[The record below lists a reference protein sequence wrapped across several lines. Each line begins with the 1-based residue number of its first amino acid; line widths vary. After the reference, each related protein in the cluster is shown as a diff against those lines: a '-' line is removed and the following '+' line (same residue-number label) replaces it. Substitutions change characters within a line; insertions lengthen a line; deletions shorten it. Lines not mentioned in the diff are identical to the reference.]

1 MLKKN
6 YIRSLIIFTL
16 LFWVFIFIRF
26 YWNSYKNNN
35 PLQLQKALQ
44 EDVFNKTSQI
54 EKAIGIGYSS
64 NFSKLLPKNVY
75 YFLYQK
81 EELIDWNTNFV
92 LPKYQHASENKYQLI
107 TLYNSRYLIKS
118 QRIDSNK
125 KLIFL
130 IPICISYAIENEYLQ
145 SHFIANK
152 YIPVNTILQEKY
164 KKGGFVLKDNHQN
177 VIAYAYF
184 NPKEIKKIVPNY
196 IDIILVIVAVFFL
209 YASINISN
217 IGLSRKKHQWKGFLF
232 TIFVISF
239 FRLLLYVFGIPFNAR
254 QLDFFSPLIYH
265 KDAVLYSLGDVFF
278 NALGFMWIV
287 SYVYKYTDYTIA
299 FKQLHHKYL
308 KGIALLLSVA
318 FSVYI
323 FYQAVFITHSLII
336 DATISF
342 EVSNI
347 KNVTVLNFSGLVI
360 MCLISG
366 GVALTLNLTNYLIN
380 NLCSNKLF
388 KYLLIGFFLVLFRSI
403 LPDVLSF
410 TSIFFI
416 SIWLV
421 LFYLLLDYVNIKI
434 TTDVS
439 ELSTIFWLLYVCIS
453 FTVLLLYFTKQR
465 EQQNKISFVKEFSI
479 LQLGKLT
486 EDLIDTAPKKIDT
499 GIKIGRKNSRV
510 EFNND
515 ISLQINLDSQ
525 FPELLT
531 TPNLDIFN
539 RYPNYATAIYV
550 NGKLKYQKGDIQF
563 PLFSNHIQSYTSKN
577 SFFKRM
583 NKFWSYHRLNNHSEL
598 IIVQDGISWLDAVI
612 IFSYLFGISI
622 IIILFIILYRLFA
635 SLFVLKEFKSHLIAF
650 NFRKKTHYAML
661 SLVLVSFLILGSVT
675 ISFLFLRFEQ
685 NNNKN
690 LLSTAQK
697 LKEPIQQYIFNKHL
711 HGLDAS
717 VMDSIQ
723 LESLVRNTNQNTHAD
738 INLFDLSGKLL
749 CSSNLKLIN
758 QGIVAPVLSR
768 DAMRLLSVNTASIL
782 CLDDKIGLLQFKIA
796 YMKLYDELGNTIAYL
811 SMPIYTSEKE
821 IRYQITYLI
830 IAMTN
835 LYAFIFVLST
845 LLAFVVTNGLTSS
858 FNLII
863 KQFQRVNLQKNE
875 TLDWPYDDDIG
886 LMVAEY
892 NKMVKKLEESA
903 HQLAQT
909 EREDAWKEMAKQV
922 AHEIKNPLTPMR
934 LNLQFLQNAI
944 KNKQDNTLEITKKV
958 TDSLI
963 EQIDNLNYI
972 ASEFS
977 NFAKLPDP
985 QIAVFSLNTILES
998 SVSIYRNESTINISL
1013 SLPPR
1018 PIIIKSDKS
1027 HLLRVFSNLLQNAVQ
1042 SIPEGKEG
1050 LIQVNLYIQNQLAV
1064 VQVKD
1069 NGSGIPSSIREN
1081 VFIPHFTTK
1090 NAGSGIGLAMT
1101 KRIVEYWHGSIWF
1114 ESIENE
1120 GTDFYVAL
1128 PFLDDTIA

>member
-26 YWNSYKNNN
+26 YWNNYKNNN

-44 EDVFNKTSQI
+44 EDVFNKTSKI
-54 EKAIGIGYSS
+54 EKAIGIGYTS
-64 NFSKLLPKNVY
+64 NFSKLLPNDVY

-81 EELIDWNTNFV
+81 GQLIDWNTNLV
-92 LPKYQHASENKYQLI
+92 LPKYKRVNENKYQLI
-107 TLYNSRYLIKS
+107 TLFNSRYLIKS

-130 IPICISYAIENEYLQ
+130 IPICISYALENEYLQ

-152 YIPVNTILQEKY
+152 YIPVTTILQEKY

-177 VIAYAYF
+177 IIAYAYF

-196 IDIILVIVAVFFL
+196 IDIILVIIAVFFL

-217 IGLSRKKHQWKGFLF
+217 INLSRKRHQWKGFLF
-232 TIFVISF
+232 SVFIISF
-239 FRLLLYVFGIPFNAR
+239 FRLLLYIFGIPFNAR
-254 QLDFFSPLIYH
+254 QLDFFSPSIYH

-308 KGIALLLSVA
+308 KVIALLISVA

-336 DATISF
+336 DASISF

-380 NLCSNKLF
+380 NLCSNKLV
-388 KYLLIGFFLVLFRSI
+388 KYLLIGSFLVLFRSI

-453 FTVLLLYFTKQR
+453 FTVLLLYFTNQR
-465 EQQNKISFVKEFSI
+465 EQQNKIRFVKEFSI
-479 LQLGKLT
+479 LQLDKLT
-486 EDLIDTAPKKIDT
+486 EVHIDTAPNKIDT
-499 GIKIGRKNSRV
+499 GFEVGRKNSRV
-510 EFNND
+510 EFKND
-515 ISLQINLDSQ
+515 ISLHINLESQ

-531 TPNLDIFN
+531 ISNLDVSN
-539 RYPNYATAIYV
+539 KNHNYDIAIYE
-550 NGKLKYQKGDIQF
+550 NGKLKYHNGDILF
-563 PLFSNHIQSYTSKN
+563 PLFSNHIQSYTKKN

-583 NKFWSYHRLNNHSEL
+583 NKLWSFHRMPKHLEL
-598 IIVQDGISWLDAVI
+598 VIVQDGISWLDGVI

-622 IIILFIILYRLFA
+622 IIILFIILYRLYA
-635 SLFVLKEFKSHLIAF
+635 SLFVLREYKSHLIAF

-661 SLVLVSFLILGSVT
+661 SLVLVSFLILGAVT
-675 ISFLFLRFEQ
+675 ISFIFLRFEQ

-690 LLSTAQK
+690 LLSTAHK
-697 LKEPIQQYIFNKHL
+697 LKEPFQEYIFNKHL
-711 HGLDAS
+711 HAVDSS
-717 VMDSIQ
+717 VIDSVQ
-723 LESLVRNTNQNTHAD
+723 LENLVKNTNQNTHAD
-738 INLFDLSGKLL
+738 VNIFDLSGKLL
-749 CSSNLKLIN
+749 SSSNLKIFN
-758 QGIVAPVLSR
+758 QGIISPVLSR
-768 DAMRLLSVNTASIL
+768 DAMRLLSVNAPSVL
-782 CLDDKIGLLQFKIA
+782 CLDDKIGLLKFKVA
-796 YMKLYDELGNTIAYL
+796 YMNLYDELGNTIAYL

-845 LLAFVVTNGLTSS
+845 LLAFLVTNGLTSS

-875 TLDWPYDDDIG
+875 TLEWPYDDDIG
-886 LMVAEY
+886 LMVSEY

-903 HQLAQT
+903 LQLAQT

-985 QIAVFSLNTILES
+985 QIAVFTLNSILES
-998 SVSIYRNESTINISL
+998 SVSIYRNESNIAISL
-1013 SLPPR
+1013 SLPPL
-1018 PIIIKSDKS
+1018 PIFIKSDKS
-1027 HLLRVFSNLLQNAVQ
+1027 HLLRVFNNLLQNAVQ

-1069 NGSGIPSSIREN
+1069 NGSGIPSSIRED

>member
-54 EKAIGIGYSS
+54 EKAIGIGYTS
-64 NFSKLLPKNVY
+64 NFSKLLPKDVY

-81 EELIDWNTNFV
+81 EELIDWNTHFV
-92 LPKYQHASENKYQLI
+92 LPKYQHVSENKYQLI
-107 TLYNSRYLIKS
+107 TLFNSRYLIKS
-118 QRIDSNK
+118 QKIDSNR
-125 KLIFL
+125 KLVFL
-130 IPICISYAIENEYLQ
+130 VPICISYKIENEYLQ

-152 YIPVNTILQEKY
+152 YIPVTTILQEKY
-164 KKGGFVLKDNHQN
+164 KKGGFELKDNHQN
-177 VIAYAYF
+177 VIAYANF
-184 NPKEIKKIVPNY
+184 NPKEIKKTVPNY
-196 IDIILVIVAVFFL
+196 LDIILVIVAVFLL

-232 TIFVISF
+232 SVFIISF
-239 FRLLLYVFGIPFNAR
+239 FRLLLYIFGIPFNAR

-265 KDAVLYSLGDVFF
+265 KDAILYSLGDVFF

-299 FKQLHHKYL
+299 FKQLQHKYL
-308 KGIALLLSVA
+308 KALALLLSVA

-323 FYQAVFITHSLII
+323 FYQAIFITHSLIT
-336 DATISF
+336 DANISF
-342 EVSNI
+342 DVSNI
-347 KNVTVLNFSGLVI
+347 KNITVLNFSGLVI

-380 NLCSNKLF
+380 NLSSNKFL
-388 KYLLIGFFLVLFRSI
+388 KYLLIGLFLLLFRGV
-403 LPDVLSF
+403 LPVALSLTTVF
-410 TSIFFI
+410 CI
-416 SIWLV
+416 SLWLV
-421 LFYLLLDYVNIKI
+421 LFYILLDYIKIKI

-453 FTVLLLYFTKQR
+453 FTILLLYFTNQR
-465 EQQNKISFVKEFSI
+465 EQLNKIRIVKELSLI
-479 LQLGKLT
+479 HGDNVLGNNKVARLRKT
-486 EDLIDTAPKKIDT
+486 DSLIA
-499 GIKIGRKNSRV
+499 IGRKTSSRAIH
-510 EFNND
+510 ND
-515 ISLQINLDSQ
+515 SSKRINYESQ

-531 TPNLDIFN
+531 ANSLSIFN
-539 RYPNYATAIYV
+539 KYQNYAIAKYV
-550 NGKLKYQKGDIQF
+550 NGKLCYQKGDFQF
-563 PLFSNHIQSYTSKN
+563 PLFLRHTLPLKQNH
-577 SFFKRM
+577 SFFKR
-583 NKFWSYHRLNNHSEL
+583 NNRLWSYYPLPNHTAL
-598 IIVQDGISWLDAVI
+598 VIVQEGINWLDGVI

-622 IIILFIILYRLFA
+622 IIILFIILYRLYA
-635 SLFVLKEFKSHLIAF
+635 SLFVLKEYKSHLIAF

-661 SLVLVSFLILGSVT
+661 SLVLVSFLILGTVT

-685 NNNKN
+685 NNNNN

-697 LKEPIQQYIFNKHL
+697 FKEPIQEYIFNKHL
-711 HGLDAS
+711 YAVDSS
-717 VMDSIQ
+717 VIDSIKLQ
-723 LESLVRNTNQNTHAD
+723 HLLTTINPNTHAD
-738 INLFDLSGKLL
+738 VNIFDLSGKLL
-749 CSSNLKLIN
+749 STSNIQLFN
-758 QGIVAPVLSR
+758 QGIVAPILSR
-768 DAMRLLSVNTASIL
+768 DAMRLLSVYASSIL
-782 CLDDKIGLLQFKIA
+782 CLDDKIGLLQFKVA
-796 YMKLYDELGNTIAYL
+796 YMNLYDELGNTIAYV

-830 IAMTN
+830 VAMTN

-875 TLDWPYDDDIG
+875 TLEWPYDDDIG

-944 KNKQDNTLEITKKV
+944 KNKQDNTLEITRKV

-998 SVSIYRNESTINISL
+998 SVSIYKNESTITISL

-1114 ESIENE
+1114 ESIESE

>member
-54 EKAIGIGYSS
+54 EKAIGIGYTS
-64 NFSKLLPKNVY
+64 NFSKLLPKDVY

-81 EELIDWNTNFV
+81 EELIDWNTHFV
-92 LPKYQHASENKYQLI
+92 LPKYQLVSENKYQLI
-107 TLYNSRYLIKS
+107 TLFNSRYLIKS
-118 QRIDSNK
+118 QKIDSNR
-125 KLIFL
+125 KLVFL
-130 IPICISYAIENEYLQ
+130 VPICISYTIENEYLQ
-145 SHFIANK
+145 SHFVANK
-152 YIPVNTILQEKY
+152 YIPVTTILQEKY
-164 KKGGFVLKDNHQN
+164 KKGGFALKDNHQN
-177 VIAYAYF
+177 VIAYANF
-184 NPKEIKKIVPNY
+184 NTKEIKKIVPNY
-196 IDIILVIVAVFFL
+196 LDIILVILAVFLL

-232 TIFVISF
+232 SVFIISF
-239 FRLLLYVFGIPFNAR
+239 FRLLLYIFGIPFNAR

-265 KDAVLYSLGDVFF
+265 KDAILYSLGDVFF

-299 FKQLHHKYL
+299 FKQLQHKYL
-308 KGIALLLSVA
+308 KALALLLSVA

-323 FYQAVFITHSLII
+323 FYQAIFITHSLIT
-336 DATISF
+336 DANISF
-342 EVSNI
+342 DVSNI
-347 KNVTVLNFSGLVI
+347 KNITVLNFSGLVI

-380 NLCSNKLF
+380 NLSSNKFL
-388 KYLLIGFFLVLFRSI
+388 KYLLIGLFLVLFRGV
-403 LPDVLSF
+403 LPVALSLASVF
-410 TSIFFI
+410 CI
-416 SIWLV
+416 SLWLV
-421 LFYLLLDYVNIKI
+421 LFYILLDYIKIKI

-453 FTVLLLYFTKQR
+453 FTVLLLYFTNQR
-465 EQQNKISFVKEFSI
+465 EQLNKIRIVKELSVIQGDNVLGNNKVARLRKTDSI
-479 LQLGKLT
+479 IAL
-486 EDLIDTAPKKIDT
+486 
-499 GIKIGRKNSRV
+499 GIKNLSRTIH
-510 EFNND
+510 ND
-515 ISLQINLDSQ
+515 SSKRINYESQ

-531 TPNLDIFN
+531 ANSLSIFN
-539 RYPNYATAIYV
+539 KYQNYAIAKYV
-550 NGKLKYQKGDIQF
+550 NGKLCYQKGDFQF
-563 PLFSNHIQSYTSKN
+563 PLFSSHILPFNQNY
-577 SFFKRM
+577 SFFKR
-583 NKFWSYHRLNNHSEL
+583 NNSLWSYYPLPNHTAL
-598 IIVQDGISWLDAVI
+598 VIVQEGINWLDGVI

-622 IIILFIILYRLFA
+622 IIILFIILYRLYA
-635 SLFVLKEFKSHLIAF
+635 SLFVLKEYKSHLIVF

-661 SLVLVSFLILGSVT
+661 SLVLVSFLILGTVT

-685 NNNKN
+685 NNNNN

-697 LKEPIQQYIFNKHL
+697 FKEPIQEYIFNKHL
-711 HGLDAS
+711 YAVDSS
-717 VMDSIQ
+717 VIDSIKLQ
-723 LESLVRNTNQNTHAD
+723 HLLTTSNPNTHAD
-738 INLFDLSGKLL
+738 VNIFDLSGKLL
-749 CSSNLKLIN
+749 STSNIQLFN
-758 QGIVAPVLSR
+758 QGIVAPILSR
-768 DAMRLLSVNTASIL
+768 DAMRLLSVNASSIL
-782 CLDDKIGLLQFKIA
+782 CLDDKIGLLQFKVA
-796 YMKLYDELGNTIAYL
+796 YMNLYDELGNTIAYV

-875 TLDWPYDDDIG
+875 TLEWPYDDDIG

-944 KNKQDNTLEITKKV
+944 KNKQDNTLEITRKV

-998 SVSIYRNESTINISL
+998 SVSIYKNESTITISL

-1042 SIPEGKEG
+1042 SIPEGKDG

-1069 NGSGIPSSIREN
+1069 NGSGIPSSIRED

>member
-54 EKAIGIGYSS
+54 EKAIEIGYTS
-64 NFSKLLPKNVY
+64 NFSKLLPKDVY

-81 EELIDWNTNFV
+81 EELIDWNTNFI
-92 LPKYQHASENKYQLI
+92 LPKYQYGSEKKYQLI
-107 TLYNSRYLIKS
+107 TLFNSRYLINS

-130 IPICISYAIENEYLQ
+130 IPICINYAIENEYLQ

-152 YIPVNTILQEKY
+152 YIPVTTILQEKY
-164 KKGGFVLKDNHQN
+164 KKGGFELKDNHQN

-184 NPKEIKKIVPNY
+184 NPKEIKKIVPSY

-217 IGLSRKKHQWKGFLF
+217 INLSRKRHQWKGFLF
-232 TIFVISF
+232 SIFIISF

-265 KDAVLYSLGDVFF
+265 KDAILYSLGDVFF

-287 SYVYKYTDYTIA
+287 SYVYKYTDYTSA
-299 FKQLHHKYL
+299 FKRLQHKYL
-308 KGIALLLSVA
+308 RGTALLLSVA

-366 GVALTLNLTNYLIN
+366 GVALSLNLTNYLIN
-380 NLCSNKLF
+380 NLCSNKLL
-388 KYLLIGFFLVLFRSI
+388 KYLLIVSFLVLFRGVI
-403 LPDVLSF
+403 PDVLSL

-416 SIWLV
+416 GIWLV
-421 LFYLLLDYVNIKI
+421 LFYLLLDYVKIKI

-453 FTVLLLYFTKQR
+453 FTVLLLYFTNQR
-465 EQQNKISFVKEFSI
+465 EQLNKIRIVKELSI
-479 LQLGKLT
+479 IQVANKVASLRKT
-486 EDLIDTAPKKIDT
+486 DSLIA
-499 GIKIGRKNSRV
+499 IGRKTSSRAINNYTSSRINS
-510 EFNND
+510 E
-515 ISLQINLDSQ
+515 SL

-531 TPNLDIFN
+531 TNSFTVFN
-539 RYPNYATAIYV
+539 KYQNYAIAKYI
-550 NGKLKYQKGDIQF
+550 NSKLSYQKGDFQF
-563 PLFSNHIQSYTSKN
+563 PLFLRHTLPHKKNH
-577 SFFKRM
+577 SFFKR
-583 NKFWSYHRLNNHSEL
+583 NNRLWSYYPLPNYTAL
-598 IIVQDGISWLDAVI
+598 VIVQEGISWLDGVI

-622 IIILFIILYRLFA
+622 IIILFIILYRLYA
-635 SLFVLKEFKSHLIAF
+635 SLFVLKEYKSHLIAF

-661 SLVLVSFLILGSVT
+661 SLVLVSFLILGTVT

-685 NNNKN
+685 NNNNN

-697 LKEPIQQYIFNKHL
+697 FKEPIQEYIFNKHL
-711 HGLDAS
+711 YAVDSS
-717 VMDSIQ
+717 VIDSIKLQ
-723 LESLVRNTNQNTHAD
+723 HLLTTSNQNTHAD
-738 INLFDLSGKLL
+738 VNIFALSGKLL
-749 CSSNLKLIN
+749 STSNVQLFN
-758 QGIVAPVLSR
+758 QGILAPILSR
-768 DAMRLLSVNTASIL
+768 DAMRLLSVNASSIL
-782 CLDDKIGLLQFKIA
+782 CLDDKIGLLQFKVA
-796 YMKLYDELGNTIAYL
+796 YMNLYDELGNTIAYV

-875 TLDWPYDDDIG
+875 TLEWPYDDDIG
-886 LMVAEY
+886 LMVTEY

-903 HQLAQT
+903 HQLSQT

-944 KNKQDNTLEITKKV
+944 KNKQDNTLEITRKV

-998 SVSIYRNESTINISL
+998 SVSIYKNESTITISL

-1042 SIPEGKEG
+1042 SIPEGKDG

-1069 NGSGIPSSIREN
+1069 NGSGIPSSIRED

>member
-54 EKAIGIGYSS
+54 EKAIGIGYTS
-64 NFSKLLPKNVY
+64 NFSKLLPKDVY

-81 EELIDWNTNFV
+81 EELIDWNTHFV
-92 LPKYQHASENKYQLI
+92 LPKYQHVSENKYQII
-107 TLYNSRYLIKS
+107 TLFNSRYLIKS
-118 QRIDSNK
+118 QKIDSNR
-125 KLIFL
+125 KLVFL
-130 IPICISYAIENEYLQ
+130 VPICISYNIENEYLQ
-145 SHFIANK
+145 SHFVANK
-152 YIPVNTILQEKY
+152 YIPVTTILQEKY
-164 KKGGFVLKDNHQN
+164 KKGGFALKDNHQN
-177 VIAYAYF
+177 VIAYANF

-196 IDIILVIVAVFFL
+196 LDIILVIVAVFLL

-232 TIFVISF
+232 SVFIISF
-239 FRLLLYVFGIPFNAR
+239 FRLLLYIFGIPFNAR

-265 KDAVLYSLGDVFF
+265 KDAILYSLGDVFF

-299 FKQLHHKYL
+299 FKQLQHKYL
-308 KGIALLLSVA
+308 KALALLLSVA

-323 FYQAVFITHSLII
+323 FYQAIFITHSLIT
-336 DATISF
+336 DANISF
-342 EVSNI
+342 DVSNI
-347 KNVTVLNFSGLVI
+347 KNITVLNFSGLVI

-380 NLCSNKLF
+380 NLNSNKFL
-388 KYLLIGFFLVLFRSI
+388 KYLLIGLFLLLFRGV
-403 LPDVLSF
+403 LPVALSLATVF
-410 TSIFFI
+410 CI
-416 SIWLV
+416 SLWLV
-421 LFYLLLDYVNIKI
+421 LFYILLDYIKIKI

-453 FTVLLLYFTKQR
+453 FTVLLLYFTNQR
-465 EQQNKISFVKEFSI
+465 EQLNKIRIVKELSVFQGVNKDAS
-479 LQLGKLT
+479 LRKT
-486 EDLIDTAPKKIDT
+486 DSLIA
-499 GIKIGRKNSRV
+499 IGRKTSSIAINNYTSTRINS
-510 EFNND
+510 E
-515 ISLQINLDSQ
+515 SL

-531 TPNLDIFN
+531 TNSFN
-539 RYPNYATAIYV
+539 VFHKYQNYAIAKYI
-550 NGKLKYQKGDIQF
+550 NGKLYYQKGDFQF
-563 PLFSNHIQSYTSKN
+563 PLFLRHTLPHKQNH
-577 SFFKRM
+577 SFFKR
-583 NKFWSYHRLNNHSEL
+583 NNSLWSYYPLPNHAAL
-598 IIVQDGISWLDAVI
+598 VIVQEGISWLDGVI

-622 IIILFIILYRLFA
+622 IIILFIILYRLYA
-635 SLFVLKEFKSHLIAF
+635 SLFVLKEYKSHLIVF

-661 SLVLVSFLILGSVT
+661 SLVLVSFLILGTVT

-685 NNNKN
+685 NNNNN
-690 LLSTAQK
+690 LSSTAQK
-697 LKEPIQQYIFNKHL
+697 FKEPIQEYIFNKHL
-711 HGLDAS
+711 YAVDSS
-717 VMDSIQ
+717 VIDSIKLQ
-723 LESLVRNTNQNTHAD
+723 DLLTTINPNTHAD
-738 INLFDLSGKLL
+738 VNIFDLSGKLL
-749 CSSNLKLIN
+749 STSNMQLFN
-758 QGIVAPVLSR
+758 QGIVAPILSR
-768 DAMRLLSVNTASIL
+768 DAMRLLSVNATSIL
-782 CLDDKIGLLQFKIA
+782 CLDDKIGLLHFKVA
-796 YMKLYDELGNTIAYL
+796 YMNLYDELGNTIAYV

-875 TLDWPYDDDIG
+875 TLEWPYDDDIG

-944 KNKQDNTLEITKKV
+944 KNKQDNTLEITRKV

-998 SVSIYRNESTINISL
+998 SVSIYKNESTITISL

-1050 LIQVNLYIQNQLAV
+1050 LIQVNLYTQNQLAV

-1069 NGSGIPSSIREN
+1069 NGSGIPSSIRED